1 MRLALSAILLL
12 AACFAQ
18 RGPDPYRAEIERWR
32 AARER
37 QLKAEDGWLSVAG
50 LFWLKEGENRIG
62 SDPACEVALPAG
74 TAPPHAGVIT
84 LAGGRALVTIGNGP
98 ASELYSDASGRPSV
112 VTIGRLK
119 LLLIRRGGRYAI
131 RMKDNESPMR
141 KNFTGLRWYPVDES
155 WRIRA
160 RFVEYPEPRK
170 LVFNTVAGTKEEMPN
185 PGYASFTRNGAEYRL
200 DAAQEGAGLFFV
212 FRDGTSGK
220 TTYGGAR
227 FLNTE
232 GPRNGT
238 VILDF
243 NRAVN
248 PPCAFTPYA
257 TCPLPPAQNRLKL
270 PITAG
275 EMNYEG
281 GAH

>member
-1 MRLALSAILLL
+1 MRLALLAILLL
-12 AACFAQ
+12 QACFAQ
-18 RGPDPYRAEIERWR
+18 RGPEGYRAEVERWR

-37 QLKAEDGWLSVAG
+37 KLTAEDGWLSVAG

-62 SDPACEVALPAG
+62 TDPGCEIALPAG
-74 TAPPHAGVIT
+74 AGPRHAGKVT
-84 LAGGRALVTIGNGP
+84 LGGGRVLVALADRP
-98 ASELYSDASGRPSV
+98 AFELYSDDSGRQNV
-112 VTIGRLK
+112 VTVGRVK

-141 KNFTGLRWYPVDES
+141 KNFAGLRWYPIDES

-160 RFVEYPEPRK
+160 RFIRHPEPRK
-170 LVFNTVAGTKEEMPN
+170 LVFDTVAGVKEEMPN
-185 PGYASFTRNGAEYRL
+185 PGYASFVRDGKEYRL
-200 DAAQEGAGLFFV
+200 EAAVEGDGLFFV

-232 GPRNGT
+232 APRSET

-257 TCPLPPAQNRLKL
+257 TCPLPPAENRLKL

-275 EMNYEG
+275 EMNYPG
-281 GAH
+281 GTH